1 MSVSKHDMFD
11 IVKKAFSYTQYSIVI
26 AINEYIN
33 KEFYDI

>member
-11 IVKKAFSYTQYSIVI
+11 IVKKAFNYTQYSIVI